1 MTWTKKIR
9 IEQIETGS
17 LSGSYFVQGGNS
29 FGTTATLGTNDNQSL
44 AFETNG
50 TTKMFISSSGNVG
63 IGTTNPATKLDI
75 FNQATFNT
83 TTPGLGNYGLHFSGQ
98 TTADFANGITWNG
111 GTGTSGSQAGIYV
124 QGSGFYGTKM
134 YFATTDDYNTGAKTR
149 MYIGH
154 DGRVGIG
161 TTNPTASLHISG
173 STTQNI
179 FRAGNSTNPRLLD
192 ITGSNVNQIGGN
204 FIVNNSSTQ
213 INSSANIG
221 LQVTPEAWVHIYTD
235 PENSKFLRIDAE
247 QISSNP
253 PTSAGTPGTIIGQK
267 EITEGKLIVLG
278 EPDFWM
284 EIELNGNGNIV
295 LIPCYTPEIL

>member
-63 IGTTNPATKLDI
+63 I
-75 FNQATFNT
+75 
-83 TTPGLGNYGLHFSGQ
+83 S
-98 TTADFANGITWNG
+98 
-111 GTGTSGSQAGIYV
+111 
-124 QGSGFYGTKM
+124 
-134 YFATTDDYNTGAKTR
+134 
-149 MYIGH
+149 
-154 DGRVGIG
+154 

-204 FIVNNSSTQ
+204 FLVNNSLTQ

-221 LQVTPEAWVHIYTD
+221 LQVSPEAWVHIYTD
-235 PENSKFLRIDAE
+235 PENIKFLRIDAV
-247 QISSNP
+247 QNAVNP
-253 PTSAGTPGTIIGQK
+253 PTYSPDGGRTVTAVWGNIDDNN
-267 EITEGKLIVLG
+267 VLG
-278 EPDFWM
+278 TPDFWM

-295 LIPCYTPEIL
+295 LIPCYTPGT